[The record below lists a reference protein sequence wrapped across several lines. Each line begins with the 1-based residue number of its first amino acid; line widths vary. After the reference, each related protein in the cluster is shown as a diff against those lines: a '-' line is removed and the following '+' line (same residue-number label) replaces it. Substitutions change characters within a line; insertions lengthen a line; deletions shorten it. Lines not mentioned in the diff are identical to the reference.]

1 MKQYIASLIT
11 ESALSK
17 IDNMTFAI
25 VIARHRPVGSCNFA
39 GELSKV
45 ELSKNITH
53 MRILIWIFTIVYLC
67 RGDILVMF

>member
-17 IDNMTFAI
+17 IDNMTPAI
-25 VIARHRPVGSCNFA
+25 VIARHRPVGAFRLA

-45 ELSKNITH
+45 KLPKIKIAHS
-53 MRILIWIFTIVYLC
+53 
-67 RGDILVMF
+67 